1 LDGHLSLAEVLVL
14 IWPNCRVAMF
24 EVCRTGTSRPSWLI
38 LVCPVRH
45 RVVSGARLAV
55 SHLWSLLNRLSAS
68 HVRVLFLKLASLLVQ
83 HVLMGRISFL
93 KAFSIA

>member
-1 LDGHLSLAEVLVL
+1 MCVIRQREENESKKSRSGEASDGYK
-14 IWPNCRVAMF
+14 
-24 EVCRTGTSRPSWLI
+24 GK
-38 LVCPVRH
+38 VRH